1 MQEQKYAIK
10 DWAKDDQPREKLL
23 MLGAPRL
30 SNAELLAI
38 LIRKGN
44 RQKNALELAQD
55 VMRLAKDNVAGLGKL
70 TISDITHGTGLGQVA
85 AMSLIAALELG
96 RRRQVAEL
104 EPGGEKRVK
113 SSRDAAE
120 WLQIKLKDLTHEV
133 FGLLLLNRANK
144 IIRFE
149 IISEGGITAT
159 IADPRVIF
167 KKALTGNATSMIL
180 CHNHPSGNLK
190 PSRADEELTQKLVQ
204 AAGLLDIRVIDHLI
218 VSDSGYYSFADEG
231 LI

>member
-23 MLGAPRL
+23 MLGAPKL

-44 RQKNALELAQD
+44 RQKNALELARD

-70 TISDITHGTGLGQVA
+70 SVSDITHATGLGQVA
-85 AMSLIAALELG
+85 AISLIAAFELG

-104 EPGGEKRVK
+104 EPGGKKRVTT
-113 SSRDAAE
+113 SRDAAE

-133 FGLLLLNRANK
+133 FGLLLLNHANK
-144 IIRFE
+144 ILRFE
-149 IISEGGITAT
+149 IVSEGGLTAT
-159 IADPRVIF
+159 IADPRIIF

-190 PSRADEELTQKLVQ
+190 PSRADVELTQKLVR
-204 AAGLLDIRVIDHLI
+204 AAGLLDIRVLDHLI

>member
-1 MQEQKYAIK
+1 MQEQKYEIK

-70 TISDITHGTGLGQVA
+70 TISDITHATGLGQVGA
-85 AMSLIAALELG
+85 ISLIAALELG

-104 EPGGEKRVK
+104 EPGEEKPVK

-149 IISEGGITAT
+149 IVSEGGITAT

-167 KKALTGNATSMIL
+167 KKALAGNATSMIL

-204 AAGLLDIRVIDHLI
+204 AAGLLDIRVLDHLI
-218 VSDSGYYSFADEG
+218 VSDSGYYSFADKG